1 VFCLRWDM
9 HSQGIPAKH
18 RIAEYRLLLSL
29 QNNHTLPFPYFQAM
43 TEKEYFPLYSGIAA
57 VLMGCS
63 LPIVDYYHSK
73 YLEEQRWRT
82 KDENQENRP
91 LWERAEWSMPM
102 RYIGGVVGFAWAASV
117 RSITQRF

>member
-1 VFCLRWDM
+1 MFCLRWDM
-9 HSQGIPAKH
+9 HSQGIPIKH

-43 TEKEYFPLYSGIAA
+43 TEKEYFPLYSGIVA

-82 KDENQENRP
+82 KAENQENRP

>member
-1 VFCLRWDM
+1 
-9 HSQGIPAKH
+9 
-18 RIAEYRLLLSL
+18 
-29 QNNHTLPFPYFQAM
+29 M
-43 TEKEYFPLYSGIAA
+43 TEKKYFTLCSGGIA

-73 YLEEQRWRT
+73 YLEERRRRT
-82 KDENQENRP
+82 KAENHEDQP

-117 RSITQRF
+117 RSIIQRF

>member
-1 VFCLRWDM
+1 
-9 HSQGIPAKH
+9 
-18 RIAEYRLLLSL
+18 
-29 QNNHTLPFPYFQAM
+29 M
-43 TEKEYFPLYSGIAA
+43 TEMKYFPLYWGGAA

-63 LPIVDYYHSK
+63 LPVVDYYHAK

-82 KDENQENRP
+82 KAENQEHRP

-117 RSITQRF
+117 RHSNISRAD